1 MNSILEQIQESVIRK
16 MTRLADENG
25 AINLAQGMPDLE
37 PPQKL
42 KDYAKEGIDGGLNQ
56 YSYTF
61 GRRELR
67 EAIAEYLKKT
77 RGVDFNPETEITIT
91 CGASEAIAVSIVSL
105 INNGDGVVI
114 IEPFYENYLP
124 TTLIAGGI
132 PHFLRL
138 RGKNFVLSEGDV
150 KKLHKFKAIIIN
162 TPHNPTGRVFTKEEF
177 SPLAKKVEK
186 YEAYIISDETY
197 DFLTYNIPFLSPA
210 QIPKLKD
217 RTILIG
223 SFSKVFSITGW
234 RVGYVAAPQN
244 ISSELRKIHDYLTV
258 CAPSP
263 AQWAIEHFP
272 ITEEYVNSV
281 KKIYTGRKNIF
292 SSYLKKLGFEFFEPE
307 GGYYIL
313 ANFSSLWDGNDWGF
327 AQFLVKNKKVAV
339 VPGSSFYHSKTSGL
353 KEVRFNFSRNKEILK
368 EVYRRLSK

>member
-186 YEAYIISDETY
+186 YGAYIISDETY